1 MALAAPKLSQARVL
15 VAATHYLTLICVAY
29 LTSSNR
35 TSPTMTVACAPGSPS
50 GEATNSNGQNGHAQ
64 SHDYQGDESSKA
76 KWAQPQAVDYTAL
89 SSQNY
94 DQGWGCNAR
103 SYEWKDEYGD
113 VGPKY
118 PELELELFGDP
129 STRHER
135 TGLDFSQ

>member
-1 MALAAPKLSQARVL
+1 MTGALATGP
-15 VAATHYLTLICVAY
+15 
-29 LTSSNR
+29 
-35 TSPTMTVACAPGSPS
+35 PS
-50 GEATNSNGQNGHAQ
+50 CEATNGDGQNGHARDG
-64 SHDYQGDESSKA
+64 HDQGDGSQA
-76 KWAQPQAVDYTAL
+76 KWAEPQAVDYTAL
-89 SSQNY
+89 ASQNY

-113 VGPKY
+113 VGPKF